1 LVHVDALLGEL
12 LALAAMPEP
21 SPLTV
26 PVPPGVPAELAAL
39 DRMRMAISRNARR
52 NKVARKVGQL
62 VAAGSVDVL
71 PRVLAL
77 FQADSGDEIQD
88 REVRVAL
95 LTVLEKAANGRLLR
109 DLLPV
114 AYSAVLGTDQVVRAA
129 AVGLWAA
136 CVRVA
141 EDAIADEIT
150 DLAEALLTD
159 RYVIVHR
166 AMLDHLPQLRLP
178 ARLAPRL
185 LPVVATRAQ
194 R

>member
-1 LVHVDALLGEL
+1 MLGEL
-12 LALAAMPEP
+12 LALAATPEP

-71 PRVLAL
+71 PRVLAQ
-77 FQADSGDEIQD
+77 FEADSGDEIQD

-136 CVRVA
+136 CVRVP

-185 LPVVATRAQ
+185 LPVVTTRAQ